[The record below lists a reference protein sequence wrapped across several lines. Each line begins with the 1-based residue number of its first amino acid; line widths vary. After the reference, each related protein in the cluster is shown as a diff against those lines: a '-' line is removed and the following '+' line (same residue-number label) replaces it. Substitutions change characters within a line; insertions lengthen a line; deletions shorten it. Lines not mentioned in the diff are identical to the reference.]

1 MASYLPDGY
10 TRDDG
15 YIAAAIP
22 EASGER
28 FWDALEF
35 TYRPATRQEW
45 VTLDASVK
53 IALQNENFD
62 PTCAY
67 KAEQLACKFVADHVV
82 GWSLKINGIH
92 PIPVNQNACE
102 HMHSGLFGR
111 IYAIIRGNRASDPK
125 PPATEAPKTD
135 IDLLKN

>member
-10 TRDDG
+10 TRNDG
-15 YIAAAIP
+15 YVAAAVP

-82 GWSLKINGIH
+82 AWNLKINDIH
-92 PIPVNQNACE
+92 PVSVSQHACE

-111 IYAIIRGNRASDPK
+111 LYAIIRGSRASDPM
-125 PPATEAPKTD
+125 PPSTEAPR
-135 IDLLKN
+135 IDAEQVKN